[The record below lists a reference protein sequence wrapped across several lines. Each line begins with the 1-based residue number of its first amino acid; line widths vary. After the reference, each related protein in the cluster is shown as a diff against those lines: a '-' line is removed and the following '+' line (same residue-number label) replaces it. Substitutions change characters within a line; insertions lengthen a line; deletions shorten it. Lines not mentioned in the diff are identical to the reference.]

1 MQEINL
7 VEDKTMERTNITKK
21 DKKENNKACAIIWAV
36 GAVVWMISAGINIFE
51 IKSTG
56 TFDNFAITQVG
67 MAVFSFAM
75 SFYYSKLY
83 KKEKSEK

>member
-1 MQEINL
+1 MQDINI

-21 DKKENNKACAIIWAV
+21 ENNKACAIIWAI

-56 TFDNFAITQVG
+56 TFDNFAVTQVG
-67 MAVFSFAM
+67 MAIFSFAM
-75 SFYYSKLY
+75 SLYYSKL
-83 KKEKSEK
+83 

>member
-1 MQEINL
+1 MGEVKGENQFTTIFEPL
-7 VEDKTMERTNITKK
+7 KEKK
-21 DKKENNKACAIIWAV
+21 KKKEKKKNV

>member
-1 MQEINL
+1 MGEVKGENQFTTIFEPL
-7 VEDKTMERTNITKK
+7 
-21 DKKENNKACAIIWAV
+21 KENNKACAIIWAV